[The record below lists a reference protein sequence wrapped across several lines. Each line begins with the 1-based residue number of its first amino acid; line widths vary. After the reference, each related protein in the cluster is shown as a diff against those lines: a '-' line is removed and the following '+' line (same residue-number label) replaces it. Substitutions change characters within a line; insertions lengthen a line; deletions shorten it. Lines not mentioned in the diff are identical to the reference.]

1 MNRELMFSRK
11 SDEWATPQDF
21 FDRLDA
27 EFEFTLDPCAT
38 EENHKTPAYYTAA
51 DDGLQKNWGGS
62 EYSAIHRTPRYQR
75 GYRSVTK
82 NHSNQEPWLCF
93 LFRQERIQDIFTIT
107 SYTGAR
113 SGSLR
118 AG

>member
-27 EFEFTLDPCAT
+27 EFDFTLDPCAT

-51 DDGLQKNWGGS
+51 DDGLQKNWGGAAS
-62 EYSAIHRTPRYQR
+62 ILQSTVLQDISVGTEVLRRITQTRNRGCASYSVKN
-75 GYRSVTK
+75 GYKIFSRLHHT
-82 NHSNQEPWLCF
+82 
-93 LFRQERIQDIFTIT
+93 QERDPV
-107 SYTGAR
+107 R
-113 SGSLR
+113 
-118 AG
+118 